1 MAPSRPQPLNLYR
14 VCSKSEPNIPDMLS
28 REVDEEEPELTFLEE
43 GGDQE
48 NFVSGQEAKKNPR
61 FLQIRNLSHFNPN
74 IDKTANIRNFLASL
88 PNIAV
93 EDDPGLGDNVC
104 TSESGSGYSSPI
116 SSPTDDD
123 HLSSCYKLAR
133 EIRREHKS
141 AVLQREEEGGGK
153 EGGRKEA
160 VDGGLDD
167 TKEQKTKS
175 KELPPNGNSAA
186 SATAATKEQSSLGE
200 ASSSGGGVVPESS
213 GASVLEER
221 CQPIAAIPIFHG
233 IPKPLKSTSLPLNLM
248 SHYDQS
254 GTEDYPIGD
263 SPANPDTVSES
274 MFAEHGSTNVSDLRS
289 ESMLS
294 LSEQSRPG
302 QLDTSGP
309 IELPQIHSVPERIK
323 EIEEMNSLK
332 SSSKSPSI
340 PPGETSVPP
349 GETSV
354 PPGETSV
361 PPGETSVPPGETS
374 VPPDMPTG
382 ETSMAPDETSVA
394 DVPPNEVSAETSE
407 PPAETSVPPPAET
420 PAETSVPPT
429 ETSAESVPPTET
441 SAESVP
447 PTETS
452 AESVPPTETSAESVP
467 PTETSAESVPPTET
481 SAESAPPTETSAESV
496 PPTETSAETS
506 VPPDDA
512 SGKVSVPPCE
522 GDNEEFGTVRTA
534 SNHSAVSSG
543 GEEEEEEELNLLS
556 DNSSSHS
563 IPITT
568 TRHSSISPYP
578 LTPSSSSHTG
588 QQEHMRRA
596 SCSHLP
602 QLSSPSPLPSG
613 DVVQLEAGAVK
624 ARIQNIEKNRDDTHS
639 DDLSARKQ
647 GKVGGPEKT
656 TSDLDIS
663 DIKQLISAQRRP
675 SSEIIQEHRSPAN
688 PLHQRRE
695 TTPPAFLSAWS
706 KLVDGIPTMPPVQD
720 LKKKFED
727 SDTCTSSSSHKPF
740 PPAPPPQKGQASHLR
755 RSRSLRD
762 MESPGKTRYRFKK
775 RKLYSTDS
783 HRAESPSSQD

>member
-74 IDKTANIRNFLASL
+74 IDKTANIRHFLASL

-167 TKEQKTKS
+167 TKEQKTRS
-175 KELPPNGNSAA
+175 KELPPNGSSAA
-186 SATAATKEQSSLGE
+186 SATAAAKEQSSLGE

-213 GASVLEER
+213 VLEER
-221 CQPIAAIPIFHG
+221 CQPIADIPIFHG

-248 SHYDQS
+248 SHYDQP

-374 VPPDMPTG
+374 VPPGETSVAPPDETSVPTG
-382 ETSMAPDETSVA
+382 ETSMAPDVPPDETSVT
-394 DVPPNEVSAETSE
+394 DVPPNEVSETSM
-407 PPAETSVPPPAET
+407 PPPAET
-420 PAETSVPPT
+420 PAETSEPPT

-452 AESVPPTETSAESVP
+452 AELV
-467 PTETSAESVPPTET
+467 
-481 SAESAPPTETSAESV
+481 PPTETSAESV

-506 VPPDDA
+506 VPPTETSA
-512 SGKVSVPPCE
+512 ETSVPPTE
-522 GDNEEFGTVRTA
+522 T
-534 SNHSAVSSG
+534 SADTSVPPTETSAETSVPPT
-543 GEEEEEEELNLLS
+543 ETSAESVPPTETSAETSVPPTMLL
-556 DNSSSHS
+556 
-563 IPITT
+563 
-568 TRHSSISPYP
+568 
-578 LTPSSSSHTG
+578 
-588 QQEHMRRA
+588 E
-596 SCSHLP
+596 
-602 QLSSPSPLPSG
+602 
-613 DVVQLEAGAVK
+613 
-624 ARIQNIEKNRDDTHS
+624 
-639 DDLSARKQ
+639 
-647 GKVGGPEKT
+647 
-656 TSDLDIS
+656 
-663 DIKQLISAQRRP
+663 
-675 SSEIIQEHRSPAN
+675 RS
-688 PLHQRRE
+688 LFLLVRE
-695 TTPPAFLSAWS
+695 TMRNLA
-706 KLVDGIPTMPPVQD
+706 Q
-720 LKKKFED
+720 
-727 SDTCTSSSSHKPF
+727 
-740 PPAPPPQKGQASHLR
+740 
-755 RSRSLRD
+755 
-762 MESPGKTRYRFKK
+762 
-775 RKLYSTDS
+775 
-783 HRAESPSSQD
+783 